1 MFERIKIN
9 LSAPNTNYEK
19 TDEND
24 EINEKSN
31 DNENTRNLIS
41 VLTTNFVVIGLV
53 FIVFGK
59 DIKEFFINMRAFNE
73 FQILGFLFTL
83 LGLILYC
90 VYLISKFNEKEYTFV
105 KVLLLISITTLLF
118 QIVIFSIGDDMNNAM
133 QLQWYVYSLGLLTLI
148 NIVIAFALFEYFL
161 ISVIS
166 IIFRKTFNFFKQST
180 ERISVILGFFG
191 TLIALIIKLLN

>member
-19 TDEND
+19 IDEND
-24 EINEKSN
+24 KIN
-31 DNENTRNLIS
+31 DNKNTRNLIS
-41 VLTTNFVVIGLV
+41 VLTINFVVIGLV

-105 KVLLLISITTLLF
+105 KVLLLISITTILF
-118 QIVIFSIGDDMNNAM
+118 QIVIFSIWYDMNNAM
-133 QLQWYVYSLGLLTLI
+133 QRQWYVYSLGLLTLI

-161 ISVIS
+161 ISVIF
-166 IIFRKTFNFFKQST
+166 IIFSKTFNFFKQST

-191 TLIALIIKLLN
+191 TLIALIIKILN